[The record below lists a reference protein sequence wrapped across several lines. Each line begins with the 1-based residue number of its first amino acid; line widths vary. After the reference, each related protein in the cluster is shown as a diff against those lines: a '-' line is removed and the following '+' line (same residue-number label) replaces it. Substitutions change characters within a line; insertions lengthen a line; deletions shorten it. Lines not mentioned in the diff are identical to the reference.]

1 MNWRRR
7 RYRDDD
13 RVGQHRAQQTGHRTL
28 RRQQA
33 NPIVDARTLTAHRV
47 TDEAFAAGR
56 RAHGRYVALCGIDV
70 LPASLTVAEV
80 RYCRRC
86 VAS

>member
-1 MNWRRR
+1 MSWLQRRGDYRDAGRHRRGTRRR
-7 RYRDDD
+7 RC
-13 RVGQHRAQQTGHRTL
+13 L
-28 RRQQA
+28 
-33 NPIVDARTLTAHRV
+33 PLVDAHTLMAHYL

-56 RAHGRYVALCGIDV
+56 LAAGRYVALCGRDV

-80 RYCRRC
+80 EYCRRC

>member
-1 MNWRRR
+1 VNWRVRQRPGYRDAGKHRRADRGRR
-7 RYRDDD
+7 RD
-13 RVGQHRAQQTGHRTL
+13 HAI
-28 RRQQA
+28 
-33 NPIVDARTLTAHRV
+33 PIVDARTLTAHRV

-56 RAHGRYVALCGIDV
+56 RPEGRYVALCGLDV

-80 RYCRRC
+80 RHCRGC

>member
-1 MNWRRR
+1 MSWLQRRR
-7 RYRDDD
+7 DYR
-13 RVGQHRAQQTGHRTL
+13 GAGKHRRRERRHRITIPL
-28 RRQQA
+28 
-33 NPIVDARTLTAHRV
+33 VDAHTLMAHYL

-56 RAHGRYVALCGIDV
+56 LAAGRYVALCGRDV

-80 RYCRRC
+80 DHCRRC